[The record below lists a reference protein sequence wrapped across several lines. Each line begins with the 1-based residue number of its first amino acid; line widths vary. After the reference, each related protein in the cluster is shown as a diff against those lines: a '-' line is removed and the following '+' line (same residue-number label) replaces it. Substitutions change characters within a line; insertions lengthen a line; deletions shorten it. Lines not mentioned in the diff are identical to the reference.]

1 MHILHLNFYVNK
13 KGRKEYGEKQMK
25 HNKNWLRVI
34 VAKLPVKKN
43 IRNDNHQQQKN
54 QHDSVKLHNGDIC
67 ILKHKDS
74 FFCNNSILFIVLK
87 KKAYICASK
96 NAFLQVS

>member
-1 MHILHLNFYVNK
+1 VHILHLNFYVNK

-54 QHDSVKLHNGDIC
+54 QHESIKLH
-67 ILKHKDS
+67 KDE
-74 FFCNNSILFIVLK
+74 FVI
-87 KKAYICASK
+87 
-96 NAFLQVS
+96 